1 MRKSFADTKEL
12 AAWMSA
18 ILATD
23 HMENHYEDMQLQL
36 GDICIPL
43 GNTKNRRVICE
54 QLVQSL
60 TPVLPFLTWEKVC
73 TLERSDMAGDYFRY
87 QADTLLE
94 DLYMGNNPPVL
105 SILSLKDVTVTR
117 FEMYVEDHHRQGLS
131 LERLWRL
138 LVLHYFAGS
147 ILPFDYIL
155 TGSQFVL
162 TDRTDGFERV
172 VCCHDTNI
180 YARAYETWHEMEARY
195 TRKHIRVKAR
205 A

>member
-12 AAWMSA
+12 AAWTSA

-23 HMENHYEDMQLQL
+23 HLESYYEDMQLQL

-54 QLVQSL
+54 QLVQSFI
-60 TPVLPFLTWEKVC
+60 PVLPFLTWEKVC

-94 DLYMGNNPPVL
+94 DLYMDDNPPIL

-117 FEMYVEDHHRQGLS
+117 YELYVENHHKQGLS
-131 LERLWRL
+131 LDRLWRIA
-138 LVLHYFAGS
+138 VLNYLANTT
-147 ILPFDYIL
+147 LPFTYIL
-155 TGSQFVL
+155 TGSQFLL
-162 TDRTDGFERV
+162 TDTTDNYERMIR
-172 VCCHDTNI
+172 CTDTNI
-180 YARAYETWHEMEARY
+180 YLRAYEIWFEMKDRY
-195 TRKHIRVKAR
+195 ERTHMRLKAR